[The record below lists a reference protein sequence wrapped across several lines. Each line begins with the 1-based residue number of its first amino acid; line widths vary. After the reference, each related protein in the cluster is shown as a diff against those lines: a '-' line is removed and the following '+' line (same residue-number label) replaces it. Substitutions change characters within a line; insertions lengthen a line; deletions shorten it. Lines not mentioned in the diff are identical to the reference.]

1 MLLAVFSVILLL
13 DYPLEPTQVS
23 LISMFTIGIPSF
35 ILALEPNKNPIR
47 GHFLTNVLVKAL
59 PAGLTDF
66 IVVSGLVIFCREFS
80 VDLDCLSTSCTIL
93 VALVGFMILYRI
105 AKPMNVGHIIMMIG
119 VIAGWL
125 FCMLFVS
132 KFFAITSISKQCAML
147 MIVFAI
153 ITEPALRYL
162 SAAVEW
168 IYAKIS
174 GIRSCKAR

>member
-1 MLLAVFSVILLL
+1 
-13 DYPLEPTQVS
+13 
-23 LISMFTIGIPSF
+23 
-35 ILALEPNKNPIR
+35 
-47 GHFLTNVLVKAL
+47 
-59 PAGLTDF
+59 
-66 IVVSGLVIFCREFS
+66 
-80 VDLDCLSTSCTIL
+80 
-93 VALVGFMILYRI
+93 MILYRI